1 MKVMGY
7 IETYE
12 KNKILVIYEKMLA
25 LKELS
30 YSVEDYVDNKE
41 EKNSLIKS
49 IKLDFL
55 NEEINYEKN
64 WNELIKKYNWKVDSS
79 ENLILNFNDN
89 TVLIKE

>member
-7 IETYE
+7 IDTYE

-49 IKLDFL
+49 IKLDFS

-64 WNELIKKYNWKVDSS
+64 WNELIKKYNWKIDSS

>member
-79 ENLILNFNDN
+79 EDLILNFNDN